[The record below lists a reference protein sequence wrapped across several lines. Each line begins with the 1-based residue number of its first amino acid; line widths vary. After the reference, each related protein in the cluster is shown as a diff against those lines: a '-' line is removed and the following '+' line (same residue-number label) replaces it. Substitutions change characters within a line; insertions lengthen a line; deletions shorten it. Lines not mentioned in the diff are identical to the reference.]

1 MAAMQDWEAR
11 ALSAGLAYIQNF
23 DSGFTRKKFGKG
35 FKFVDAD
42 GKPVKCPVT
51 RERIVRLVIPPAW
64 KEVWICPDEN
74 GHIQATGIDEA
85 GRKQY
90 IYHPRW
96 HEASAAYKYGRLKS
110 FAALL
115 PRIRRQVL
123 ADLKDDDL
131 SKTRVVAAVVRLLDK
146 ACFRIGNRQYLM
158 ANDSRGA
165 TTLTAEHVS
174 RCADGITFKF
184 KGKSGKQI
192 ELVCDDEHL
201 AKVIEDCQKSDGEFL
216 FSYQNDN
223 GEYVPVTS
231 ADVNAYLLE
240 AAGEY
245 VTAKDFRTWRGS
257 VVAFSKL
264 INMPDNL
271 SKTKKKKFI
280 ADAVKAASTCLA
292 NTPAVCRSS
301 YIHSAILDFAEEDR
315 LAPLMREMDVK
326 ATRRTGLNQ
335 HEIKLVAF
343 LNYIESAKWVPT
355 PKPPKQVKALKQK
368 AA

>member
-1 MAAMQDWEAR
+1 MKDWEAR
-11 ALSAGLAYIQNF
+11 ALSAGLSYIQNF
-23 DSGFTRKKFGKG
+23 ETGFSRRKCGKG
-35 FKFVDAD
+35 FKFVDGA
-42 GKPVKCPVT
+42 GQALSCKVT
-51 RERIVRLVIPPAW
+51 RERILRLVIPPAW
-64 KEVWICPDEN
+64 KEVWICADEN

-96 HEASAAYKYGRLKS
+96 HEASAAYKYGRLSS
-110 FAALL
+110 FATLL
-115 PRIRRQVL
+115 PRIRRKVM
-123 ADLKDDDL
+123 ADLKDDEL

-146 ACFRIGNRQYLM
+146 ACFRIGNRQYLE

-174 RCADGITFKF
+174 RCADGITFSF

-201 AKVIEDCQKSDGEFL
+201 ANVIEDCQKSDGEFL
-216 FSYQNDN
+216 FSYQNSN
-223 GEYVPVTS
+223 GDFVPVTS
-231 ADVNAYLLE
+231 SDVNAYLFE

-264 INMPDNL
+264 VSMPDDL
-271 SKTKKKKFI
+271 SQTKKKKFI
-280 ADAVKAASTCLA
+280 ADAVKAASTSLA

-301 YIHSAILDFAEEDR
+301 YIHSAILDFAEEGT

-326 ATRRTGLNQ
+326 TKRRTGLNQ
-335 HEIKLVAF
+335 HELRLVAF
-343 LNYIESAKWVPT
+343 LSYIETAKWVPT
-355 PKPPKQVKALKQK
+355 PKPPKQVKGLKK
-368 AA
+368 AG